1 MKRPVLLAA
10 VLLMSMAG
18 ASEAAS
24 TRHVMADAAKATAS
38 GRAI

>member
-18 ASEAAS
+18 EGEAAS
-24 TRHVMADAAKATAS
+24 TWKASA
-38 GRAI
+38 RAI

>member
-24 TRHVMADAAKATAS
+24 TWKATAS
-38 GRAI
+38 AKAI